1 MRSATAPGSL
11 RVTVRAAFTSRLR
24 ASGTK
29 LALDQV
35 WMIVP
40 APREASGKGFSSAHS
55 QEEDGEAGGPREGG
69 CSPPDE
75 ADRPS

>member
-1 MRSATAPGSL
+1 MRSTTAPSSL
-11 RVTVRAAFTSRLR
+11 WVTVRAAFASRLR

-29 LALDQV
+29 PALDQV

-40 APREASGKGFSSAHS
+40 AAREASGKGFSSTRS
-55 QEEDGEAGGPREGG
+55 QEEDGEAGGPQEGG
-69 CSPPDE
+69 CSPLDE